1 MSYQPSKSE
10 LFALA
15 KSFIPR
21 SIPMKYELAG
31 MMIYTICIEY
41 CEYRVTYVKDK
52 VDGYW
57 FVYEVLHK
65 DGSAVK

>member
-1 MSYQPSKSE
+1 
-10 LFALA
+10 
-15 KSFIPR
+15 
-21 SIPMKYELAG
+21 MKYELAG